1 MVTKIS
7 LAANFI
13 LLYCLSIN
21 LYKASA
27 MKQAFIPRWIP
38 RCVNPLLTL
47 SLVILAAIST
57 GVQAENW
64 QLDAGH
70 SNISFVS
77 TKKADIAEVHRFK
90 QLQGSLSGQGQLA
103 LAVDLTSVDTG
114 ISIRDERMA
123 SLLFEV
129 AKFPKLELSAQ
140 VNPKL
145 IDDLPL
151 GATLVTQVAVTIQ
164 LHGVEQTKDI
174 DVLVAKLTPSK
185 LVVTSMAPVIVMADE
200 FNLGAG
206 VNKLRDIA
214 GLSSISM
221 AVPVSF
227 VLTLSQQASNK

>member
-1 MVTKIS
+1 
-7 LAANFI
+7 
-13 LLYCLSIN
+13 
-21 LYKASA
+21 
-27 MKQAFIPRWIP
+27 MKPTLKHGLNQGLIK
-38 RCVNPLLTL
+38 PLL
-47 SLVILAAIST
+47 SLIVLILTAVSL
-57 GVQAENW
+57 GVQAEGW
-64 QLDAGH
+64 QVNVAH

-77 TKKADIAEVHRFK
+77 TKKVDIAEVHRFK
-90 QLQGSLSGQGQLA
+90 QLQGSLSEQGQLA
-103 LAVDLTSVDTG
+103 LVVDLASVDTG

-129 AKFPKLELSAQ
+129 AKYPKLELSAQ

-151 GATLVTQVAVTIQ
+151 GATLVTQVAVKIH
-164 LHGVEQTKDI
+164 LHGLEQTKDI
-174 DVLVAKLTPSK
+174 DVLVAKLTPNK
-185 LVVTSMAPVIVMADE
+185 LVVTSMKPVIVMAED

-227 VLTLSQQASNK
+227 VLTLSQQTSNK

>member
-1 MVTKIS
+1 MKNALKHGRIQR
-7 LAANFI
+7 FI
-13 LLYCLSIN
+13 
-21 LYKASA
+21 
-27 MKQAFIPRWIP
+27 
-38 RCVNPLLTL
+38 NPLLTL
-47 SLVILAAIST
+47 SLLTFAAVSA
-57 GVQAENW
+57 GVHAENW
-64 QLDAGH
+64 QVNAGH

-77 TKKADIAEVHRFK
+77 TKKVDIAEVHRFK
-90 QLQGSLSGQGQLA
+90 QLQGSLSEQGQLA
-103 LAVDLTSVDTG
+103 LVVDLASVDTG

-129 AKFPKLELSAQ
+129 AKFPKLELTAQ

-151 GATLVTQVAVTIQ
+151 GATLVTQVAVKIH
-164 LHGVEQTKDI
+164 LHGLEQTKDI

-185 LVVTSMAPVIVMADE
+185 LVVTSMKPVIVMADE

-221 AVPVSF
+221 SVPVSF
-227 VLTLSQQASNK
+227 VLTLSQQVSNK

>member
-1 MVTKIS
+1 
-7 LAANFI
+7 
-13 LLYCLSIN
+13 
-21 LYKASA
+21 
-27 MKQAFIPRWIP
+27 MKPTLKHGLNQGLIK
-38 RCVNPLLTL
+38 PLLSLIVVTL
-47 SLVILAAIST
+47 TAVSF
-57 GVQAENW
+57 GVQAEGW
-64 QLDAGH
+64 QLNAAH

-77 TKKADIAEVHRFK
+77 TKKVDIAEVHRFK
-90 QLQGSLSGQGQLA
+90 QLQGSLSEQGQLA
-103 LAVDLTSVDTG
+103 LVVDLVSVDTG

-129 AKFPKLELSAQ
+129 AKYPKLELSAQ

-151 GATLVTQVAVTIQ
+151 GATLATQVEVKIH
-164 LHGVEQTKDI
+164 LHGLVQTKDI
-174 DVLVAKLTPSK
+174 DVLVAKLTPNK
-185 LVVTSMAPVIVMADE
+185 LVVASMAPVIVMADD

-227 VLTLSQQASNK
+227 VLTLSQQTSIK